1 MEINTEREAVTRRHV
16 LQILT
21 ALGLSAPLAA
31 EIAAQSAPV
40 VSDEALRSAATL
52 LAGHFDQ
59 KRLAVARAALQR
71 NLDQFQ
77 AVRDLEIPDA
87 VEPPTIF
94 MVKR

>member
-1 MEINTEREAVTRRHV
+1 MKTRTETESVTRRHM
-16 LQILT
+16 LQILA
-21 ALGLSAPLAA
+21 ALGVSAPVAA
-31 EIAAQSAPV
+31 QIAAQSAPV
-40 VSDEALRSAATL
+40 VSEEALRSAATL
-52 LAGHFDQ
+52 LDGHFDQ
-59 KRLAVARAALQR
+59 PRLAVARAALQR

>member
-1 MEINTEREAVTRRHV
+1 METTTERQAMTRRHV

-40 VSDEALRSAATL
+40 VSEEALRSAATL
-52 LAGHFDQ
+52 LDGHFDQ
-59 KRLAVARAALQR
+59 PRLAVARAALQR

>member
-1 MEINTEREAVTRRHV
+1 MDIDTEREPVTRRHM

-21 ALGLSAPLAA
+21 ALGISAPLAA

-52 LAGHFDQ
+52 LGGSFDQ
-59 KRLAVARAALQR
+59 PRLAVARAALQR

-77 AVRDLEIPDA
+77 AVRDLEIADA

>member
-1 MEINTEREAVTRRHV
+1 MEINSEREAVTRRDV

-40 VSDEALRSAATL
+40 VSGEALRSAATL
-52 LAGHFDQ
+52 LGGHFDQ

-94 MVKR
+94 VVKR